1 MSTAEHL
8 EGVVS
13 WFDRFLPRRGS
24 GRPKSAPPSV
34 GMNLST
40 AEPPAPTPEVRQPK
54 RAAPA
59 ATFPRFQ
66 FTAGDQLDPKL
77 ADRFA
82 GVRMRLRNAYTPSQP
97 ITDRRMFAGRTEVL
111 TTLIRALEDQRL
123 HSVLYGER
131 GIGKTSLLH
140 VLTQAAREA
149 RYLVVYVSCGAG
161 SNFDEMFRTVAGN
174 IPLLFHADYG
184 PTNPQSEKGSTLA
197 DLLPPEPLSARMA
210 SDMLAKV
217 TGTRVLVV
225 LDEFDRCESAAF
237 RRSIAELLKNLSD
250 RSVRVQLV
258 IAGVAANLAELV
270 EHIPSIQRNVFALQV
285 PIMMASEVRHLV
297 KNGADSCGL
306 VFDDAATKFIVNVAN
321 GLPYLASLLSHHAG
335 LIAIDDGRL
344 AVTTDDI
351 SAAIAEALSEL
362 RGRIS
367 KRSQI
372 QIANSV
378 NDRSQKMLGVLAG
391 AAQSAGG
398 QFNMDDIAAM
408 AENEAYATKCKAL
421 VESLA
426 ESGMLIE
433 ADEDEFGPC
442 YRFIEESVPA
452 YLSLLAAQSRFFE
465 AKGAAGKATAEPR
478 AAAGS

>member
-1 MSTAEHL
+1 MSWIDKL
-8 EGVVS
+8 KP
-13 WFDRFLPRRGS
+13 RFGAQRGLKPS
-24 GRPKSAPPSV
+24 GAGLNITPPA
-34 GMNLST
+34 
-40 AEPPAPTPEVRQPK
+40 AEPPPRETAGSTKRRPAQP
-54 RAAPA
+54 A
-59 ATFPRFQ
+59 FPRFQ
-66 FTAGDQLDPKL
+66 FTAGDQLDPRQ

-82 GVRMRLRNAYTPSQP
+82 TVRMRLRSAYTPSQP

-111 TTLIRALEDQRL
+111 TTLIRAIEDQRL
-123 HSVLYGER
+123 HTVLYGER

-161 SNFDEMFRTVAGN
+161 SNFDEMFRTVAGA
-174 IPLLFHADYG
+174 IPLLYHADYG
-184 PTNPQSEKGSTLA
+184 PTHADSERGATMA
-197 DLLPPEPLSARMA
+197 DLLPSEPVSVRVA
-210 SDMLAKV
+210 SNMLAKI

-285 PIMMASEVRHLV
+285 PIMMAAEVRHLV
-297 KNGADSCGL
+297 NNGAESCGL
-306 VFDDAATKFIVNVAN
+306 AFDDAAARFVVSVAN

-335 LIAIDDGRL
+335 LIALDDGR
-344 AVTTDDI
+344 VTVTVEDV
-351 SAAIAEALSEL
+351 SAAIAEALGEL

-367 KRSQI
+367 KKSQV

-378 NDRSQKMLGVLAG
+378 NDQSQRFLGILAG
-391 AAQSAGG
+391 AAQAAGG
-398 QFNMDDIAAM
+398 QFNLDDISALCQGEDVAR
-408 AENEAYATKCKAL
+408 CKAL
-421 VESLA
+421 VEHLA
-426 ESGMLIE
+426 DSGLLIE

-442 YRFIEESVPA
+442 YRFMEESVPS
-452 YLSLLAAQSRFFE
+452 YLTLLSAQSRFFE
-465 AKGAAGKATAEPR
+465 AKTAAKPAPTPR
-478 AAAGS
+478 AAAEG

>member
-1 MSTAEHL
+1 MDKL
-8 EGVVS
+8 K
-13 WFDRFLPRRGS
+13 L
-24 GRPKSAPPSV
+24 GRQKV
-34 GMNLST
+34 R
-40 AEPPAPTPEVRQPK
+40 PASLALD
-54 RAAPA
+54 AAPA
-59 ATFPRFQ
+59 AAAPVTPREAAPAKRQQAAAAFPRFQ

-77 ADRFA
+77 SDRFA
-82 GVRMRLRNAYTPSQP
+82 SVRMRLRNAYTPSQP
-97 ITDRRMFAGRTEVL
+97 ITDRRMFAGRSEVL
-111 TTLIRALEDQRL
+111 TTLIRAIEDQRL
-123 HSVLYGER
+123 HTVLYGER

-161 SNFDEMFRTVAGN
+161 SNFDEVFRTVAAG

-184 PTNPQSEKGSTLA
+184 PTHPESEKGLTMA
-197 DLLPPEPLSARMA
+197 DLLSAEPQSARMA
-210 SDMLAKV
+210 SDMLARV

-285 PIMMASEVRHLV
+285 PIMMAAEVRHLV
-297 KNGADSCGL
+297 KNGADTAGL
-306 VFDDAATKFIVNVAN
+306 TFDDGAVKFIVTVAN
-321 GLPYLASLLSHHAG
+321 GLPYLASLISHHAG
-335 LIAIDDGRL
+335 LIAVDDGRL
-344 AVTTDDI
+344 QVTADDI
-351 SAAIAEALSEL
+351 SAAIAEALGEL

-398 QFNMDDIAAM
+398 QFNIDDIAAI
-408 AENEAYATKCKAL
+408 AGSDDLAAKCKVL
-421 VESLA
+421 VDNLA
-426 ESGMLIE
+426 DNGLLIE

-465 AKGAAGKATAEPR
+465 NRGGSKASASAADPR
-478 AAAGS
+478 AAVDN

>member
-1 MSTAEHL
+1 
-8 EGVVS
+8 VS
-13 WFDRFLPRRGS
+13 WIDKLMPRLGS
-24 GRPKSAPPSV
+24 RRAKTALNGTGLAVPSAAPV
-34 GMNLST
+34 A
-40 AEPPAPTPEVRQPK
+40 AETRQPK
-54 RAAPA
+54 RAPAAPA
-59 ATFPRFQ
+59 FPRFQ

-149 RYLVVYVSCGAG
+149 RYLVVYVSCGAA
-161 SNFDEMFRTVAGN
+161 SNFDEVFRTVAAG
-174 IPLLFHADYG
+174 IPLLYHADYG
-184 PTNPQSEKGSTLA
+184 PTNPESEKGSTIA

-210 SDMLAKV
+210 SDMLARV

-285 PIMMASEVRHLV
+285 PVMMASEVRHLV
-297 KNGADSCGL
+297 KNGADTCGL
-306 VFDDAATKFIVNVAN
+306 TFDDGATKFIVNVAN

-335 LIAIDDGRL
+335 LIAVDDGRL
-344 AVTTDDI
+344 AVTTDDV

-378 NDRSQKMLGVLAG
+378 NDKSQRTLGVLAG

-408 AENEAYATKCKAL
+408 AQSDEVAAKCKAL

-426 ESGMLIE
+426 DSGMLIE

-465 AKGAAGKATAEPR
+465 AKGAPAKPTPSTTAHEPVAPPR
-478 AAAGS
+478 SA

>member
-1 MSTAEHL
+1 M
-8 EGVVS
+8 S
-13 WFDRFLPRRGS
+13 WFDKFMPRLGS
-24 GRPKSAPPSV
+24 
-34 GMNLST
+34 
-40 AEPPAPTPEVRQPK
+40 RQPK
-54 RAAPA
+54 GALNGATTVAPNPDAPRREAPSGLRATQKP
-59 ATFPRFQ
+59 TFPRFQ
-66 FTAGDQLDPKL
+66 FTAGDQLDVRI

-82 GVRMRLRNAYTPSQP
+82 GVRMRLRSAYTPSQP
-97 ITDRRMFAGRTEVL
+97 ITDRRMFAGRSEVL
-111 TTLIRALEDQRL
+111 TTLIRAIEDQRL
-123 HSVLYGER
+123 HTVLYGER

-161 SNFDEMFRTVAGN
+161 SSFDDMFRTVASN

-184 PTNPQSEKGSTLA
+184 PTNPESEKGATLA
-197 DLLPPEPLSARMA
+197 DLLPPEPLSARAA
-210 SDMLAKV
+210 SDMLAKL

-306 VFDDAATKFIVNVAN
+306 TFDEPATKFIVNVAN

-335 LIAIDDGRL
+335 LIAVDDGRM
-344 AVTTDDI
+344 AVTTDDV

-372 QIANSV
+372 QIASSV
-378 NDRSQKMLGVLAG
+378 NARSQKMLGVLAG

-398 QFNMDDIAAM
+398 QFNMDDIVAM
-408 AENEAYATKCKAL
+408 AESEDYAAKCKTL
-421 VESLA
+421 VENLA
-426 ESGMLIE
+426 DSGMLIE

-442 YRFIEESVPA
+442 YRFIEESVPS
-452 YLSLLAAQSRFFE
+452 YLCLLAAQSRFFD
-465 AKGAAGKATAEPR
+465 AKGGATKNPAAEPR
-478 AAAGS
+478 AAAER